1 MQTVCPQSTRP
12 VETYFHLCTLWC
24 LINHIISFTTSFQ
37 LLSIVDCDRLS
48 QGHLSGISRRFVSF
62 ARRSRSLS
70 WMATTALPLVDS
82 SPPGVAL
89 VPQAPGATVD
99 PPTNYAADSM
109 SVRKRQCNWSTL
121 VGSIVNQSPHRGWST
136 PLQTTQWRLVAARGN
151 DPFVRS
157 TSRQLLPRQN
167 GAKGLGPSCDAIG
180 VILLLIEQQE
190 WEGEHNIT
198 SRLPKN
204 NSIGESTW
212 NVLLGRY

>member
-1 MQTVCPQSTRP
+1 MISSLWKSRYANSSNFNGGGFPPNLITCKSQFASLCLFFLLVHVQTVCPQSTRP

-89 VPQAPGATVD
+89 VPQAPGATVN

-109 SVRKRQCNWSTL
+109 SVRKLQCNWSTL
-121 VGSIVNQSPHRGWST
+121 AGSIVNQSPHRGWST
-136 PLQTTQWRLVAARGN
+136 PLQTT
-151 DPFVRS
+151 
-157 TSRQLLPRQN
+157 
-167 GAKGLGPSCDAIG
+167 
-180 VILLLIEQQE
+180 
-190 WEGEHNIT
+190 
-198 SRLPKN
+198 
-204 NSIGESTW
+204 
-212 NVLLGRY
+212 